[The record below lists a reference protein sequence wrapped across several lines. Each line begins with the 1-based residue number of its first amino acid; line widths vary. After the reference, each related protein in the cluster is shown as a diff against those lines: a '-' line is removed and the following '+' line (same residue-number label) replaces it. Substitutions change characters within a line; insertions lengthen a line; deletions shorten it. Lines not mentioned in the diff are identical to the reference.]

1 MDTST
6 KFTALQAITWPV
18 FKLSEKEPSR
28 KDGLVFFHTEYID
41 EINDTSL
48 TLKLVDD
55 KSLPQ
60 KTLGLRRLALQKD
73 PKVSLHRISTAIYF
87 LADLIKLAK
96 GTTWF
101 IDNSGKV
108 FQWKKY
114 TRAKLVTKKI
124 KQVLPADG
132 IGCVLE
138 VEGLSQRFKS
148 LQRPQDFHQ
157 YAVFLVINRMYF
169 LYGLSDTTRKDSWRL
184 V

>member
-1 MDTST
+1 
-6 KFTALQAITWPV
+6 
-18 FKLSEKEPSR
+18 
-28 KDGLVFFHTEYID
+28 VFFHTEYLD
-41 EINDTSL
+41 ENNEPSL
-48 TLKLVDD
+48 TLKIVDD
-55 KSLPQ
+55 TSLPQ

-73 PKVSLHRISTAIYF
+73 PEVKLHKISTAIYF

-101 IDNSGKV
+101 IDNSGRV

-114 TRAKLVTKKI
+114 TRAKLTTKKI

-157 YAVFLVINRMYF
+157 YAVFLVINKMYF
-169 LYGLSDTTRKDSWRL
+169 LYGLSDIARKDSWRL

>member
-1 MDTST
+1 M
-6 KFTALQAITWPV
+6 
-18 FKLSEKEPSR
+18 SEKEPTQYN
-28 KDGLVFFHTEYID
+28 GLVFFHTEYVD
-41 EINDTSL
+41 DTNTSSL
-48 TLKLVDD
+48 TIKIIDD
-55 KSLPQ
+55 KNLPQ

-73 PKVSLHRISTAIYF
+73 ANIKLHKISTAIYF

-96 GTTWF
+96 ASTWF

-114 TRAKLVTKKI
+114 TRAKLTAKKI

-148 LQRPQDFHQ
+148 LQRPQDFHH
-157 YAVFLVINRMYF
+157 YAVFLVINKIYL
-169 LYGLSDTTRKDSWRL
+169 LYGLSETATNDSWRL